1 MTVPHL
7 AHLASQQVD
16 DESSPVPRRP
26 LAHIMIA
33 GLVGVPRRLGASDDR
48 AASPPTLVEKV
59 YEYMPGF

>member
-33 GLVGVPRRLGASDDR
+33 GLVPDGLVPSDDR
-48 AASPPTLVEKV
+48 AAASPPTLAEKV
-59 YEYMPGF
+59 R